1 MCCKSSYGV
10 VVIAATLAVGA
21 MALSPGVAAADEHL
35 FQAMLTGNAH
45 LSETDDPCVMR
56 NDETGEGEAT
66 DLGPFTWESVEYV
79 DFCTIPGGVEVS
91 GRFTMT
97 AANGDQLF
105 GKYSTVGLF
114 DEAGNLRIHG
124 KYHFKGG
131 TGRFAGATGKGDLDA
146 VAYLSPGLPFEGQ
159 MNGTID
165 Y

>member
-1 MCCKSSYGV
+1 MSHVLPKTLWDRCRPCSRCDY
-10 VVIAATLAVGA
+10 TLARRGRGRRTPLPRV
-21 MALSPGVAAADEHL
+21 
-35 FQAMLTGNAH
+35 LTGNAH
-45 LSETDDPCVMR
+45 LSETDDPCVLR
-56 NDETGEGEAT
+56 NDETGDGEAT
-66 DLGPFTWESVEYV
+66 DLGPFTWESVEHV

-97 AANGDQLF
+97 AADGDQLF
-105 GKYSTVGLF
+105 GKYTTIGLF

-146 VAYLSPGLPFEGQ
+146 LAFLSPGLPFEGQ
-159 MNGTID
+159 LDGTIG